1 MKLSKLKKPYI
12 RHKKIVSSNLGHLK
26 NSISKNEIKEYTK
39 YEIKEKE
46 ESQIINN
53 INNDKDNDSELIN
66 STQLDWVKSAIEV
79 KTKNNKVIKL
89 SLDNDNCFEEVKIK
103 VNKIPKFKELDIK
116 EKNEYKINDD
126 INNKQLDIKIN
137 TNNNNLNKLDNKDTV
152 YMISTKDSEK
162 IDNNFKYLSHR
173 KNINEVSFPQN
184 VRNDDEYNE
193 NNEEDI
199 VNMKTL
205 SFFNKESDI
214 YGKNKKYKLNRIYKK
229 RIKNDFFNLKNAQ
242 RKEIKSKILDIRNIN
257 NFSNSKKSYT
267 NEGKVIKSPLLIFK
281 YDKKFIPEKK
291 ISYTKKIK
299 TKNINNI
306 LDYSDVDNLSLYNY
320 TNNNIMPY
328 INSKNQMFTT
338 NKNKE
343 TDNKKAT
350 EIALNSTNNN
360 SHHNIFSNKT
370 QKYQF
375 ITPDKSKIN
384 KNKSFYQVTKFIKK
398 KVTHKFLSSSSN
410 KSNLLLKN
418 FLSQINLKKYY
429 LILKNNG
436 LDDLNLLIEQM
447 RTNLPIKD
455 SELKN
460 AGINLPGDRAKI
472 LIRLEEKG
480 NLFPF
485 SVPKNV
491 YYTID
496 KNVNINEDE
505 KIINLKRWLKEFKME
520 NYLNNFINNGYYS
533 VELFLFQM
541 ISKNPINNNI
551 LQFEIGIEKIGHR
564 SRILS
569 ILKEQSKN
577 IEEILERKKDINL
590 MNGTRNCGCY
600 II

>member
-12 RHKKIVSSNLGHLK
+12 RHKKILSSNLGHLK

-137 TNNNNLNKLDNKDTV
+137 TNDNLNKLDNKDTV

-184 VRNDDEYNE
+184 VRNVDEYNE

-205 SFFNKESDI
+205 TFFNKESDI

-229 RIKNDFFNLKNAQ
+229 TIKNGFFNLKNAQ

-577 IEEILERKKDINL
+577 IEEIKERKKDINL